1 MAAELKAIA
10 DSIFFGKLNITGS
23 FKILS
28 DSVEAIH
35 SIHTST
41 PYKGVEEHTI
51 HEIKNKLKDSQ
62 VSESGTAN
70 GAWTVRLIN

>member
-1 MAAELKAIA
+1 MEAELKAIA
-10 DSIFFGKLNITGS
+10 DGVSFGKQNIPES
-23 FKILS
+23 FTVLS
-28 DSVEAIH
+28 DSIEVIH
-35 SIHTST
+35 SIHTPN
-41 PYKGVEEHTI
+41 PYKGIEEHTI